1 MDRQE
6 FVETESKGR
15 IMVETRE
22 WLDLNTKTPTAAGG
36 SEIEEAAN
44 RRLRE
49 SAYIELR
56 RVNVS
61 CDNSSIRLFGCVS
74 SYYIRQLAQAMLQGL
89 DGVKS
94 IDNRLE
100 VVQRRLPR

>member
-1 MDRQE
+1 
-6 FVETESKGR
+6 
-15 IMVETRE
+15 MVGTRE
-22 WLDLNTKTPTAAGG
+22 WPDLDTAPSKAVSGQ
-36 SEIEEAAN
+36 ELEEAAG
-44 RRLRE
+44 RRLRQ

-61 CDNSSIRLFGCVS
+61 CENHSLRLFGCVS

-100 VVQRRLPR
+100 VIQRRVPR